1 MSIHPSK
8 QALEQQPPVDVV
20 LGVRHSVLLN
30 DALRRQVGDGPAEA
44 VPADVIS
51 PGQAVPP
58 RQPEV
63 RYLRWG
69 GDRLDET
76 LRQAAA
82 ATFTTISLKSSNQT
96 MRAAQHS
103 QV

>member
-1 MSIHPSK
+1 MSIHSSK

-20 LGVRHSVLLN
+20 LGVRHAVLLN

-69 GDRLDET
+69 ET
-76 LRQAAA
+76 GW
-82 ATFTTISLKSSNQT
+82 
-96 MRAAQHS
+96 MRPSDKQQPS
-103 QV
+103 QPFH